1 MMAKAIMT
9 SSILGL
15 TSLFKLK
22 PSDCKVCGGDISK
35 NKTSPITLA
44 PFPNT
49 RPTSLQ
55 TLLSTPSIFT
65 APPLTPTS
73 LFAAIAPNPVETTRS
88 GSSLTPP

>member
-22 PSDCKVCGGDISK
+22 PSDCKVCGGDI
-35 NKTSPITLA
+35 
-44 PFPNT
+44 